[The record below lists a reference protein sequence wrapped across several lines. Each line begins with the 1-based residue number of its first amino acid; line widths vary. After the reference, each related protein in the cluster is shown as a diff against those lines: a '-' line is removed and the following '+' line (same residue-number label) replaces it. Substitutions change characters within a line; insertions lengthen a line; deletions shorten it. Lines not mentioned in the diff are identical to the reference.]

1 MTSDRKWVIVAIG
14 FAVCFYLGWFF
25 PVLWLMWIISIVAL
39 LIAPTKQKTP
49 VLTEPELMAPP
60 IPAHLSSAS
69 FDEIEKDLHKQLTAA
84 KNDDVRQGLN
94 QALEIIKNHRATQSI
109 QAVVSPQSAQ
119 TIAQMPAAPAPA
131 PSKPL
136 DQTLVLLYIGAFLLF
151 GGMSLFAAYSG
162 FGNSTRLTTLAVM
175 AAIFYGGGLYLYK
188 AKQTLRPAG
197 VTFVSVGLLLIPLV
211 GIVTAYLT
219 DAPNALV
226 WVTTSVIALPLYL
239 IALYATRAQVVG
251 YMAFLMW
258 LSLAES
264 AVNLF
269 DAPLHIFVWAAI
281 VIGIVTQLLLS
292 WVTKSPAEVR
302 EPFRWSSMVLVPAA
316 LVANVLGLT
325 ASLVEWQLGVSLIL
339 AGLYY
344 ATCAYT
350 SRLSDKERD
359 GYQVVSHVTAVLG
372 ALLVVHDTVTDDK
385 SFGLILSAVGFGH
398 LAVWFVARTKLGRS
412 PQYEQ
417 ILYMIASLA
426 PFIACAWFYQESGWL
441 LAGLLA
447 ALLANIALMLGK
459 FRDLPAVMSVVIGL
473 LLPPALANISPG
485 FLDDNILAALST
497 YYFFAFVCF
506 LTARIL
512 RNVRPPFIAA
522 MRVGYGVALG
532 LAWVLAMASGNYWLQ
547 IIISLLT
554 MGSLVGLSA
563 YEKQAGLYY
572 FLSPLGAI
580 LFGIFL
586 HHVAPQIDMTDVTI
600 ISVTVAAA
608 ASYGLSLIA
617 REKRGEA
624 LLFMAI
630 AGGVLAWLLTSF
642 TASDD
647 YVVLFRYFAPTI
659 LAVTSLTLAIEQK
672 RLNGGK
678 LFMLLP
684 GAGLLFALCQ
694 VIYLTD
700 SSVDFLVY
708 THLWSAYGAVAT
720 YLVSQRTANKDNIQ
734 ALTYLTLAIFTIP
747 VVFKALDQTSGYSL
761 LLLFEQ
767 ALLLMAGVVLNKKIL
782 TYWGAAVV
790 VLSVV
795 YMLRS
800 FAYLQL
806 LLVAVVLIGYALVR
820 LTRAK

>member
-39 LIAPTKQKTP
+39 LIAPTKQKTALP
-49 VLTEPELMAPP
+49 AEPEV
-60 IPAHLSSAS
+60 IPVTAHESDSSLDKIEAS
-69 FDEIEKDLHKQLTAA
+69 LRAQLAAA
-84 KNDDVRQGLN
+84 KNDDVREGLN
-94 QALEIIKNHRATQSI
+94 QALEIIKNHRATQSTPV
-109 QAVVSPQSAQ
+109 VVSPQPAQ
-119 TIAQMPAAPAPA
+119 TIAQMTVAPAPA

-162 FGNSTRLTTLAVM
+162 FGNSTRITTIAVM

-219 DAPNALV
+219 DVPNEMV
-226 WVTTSVIALPLYL
+226 WVATSVIALPLYL
-239 IALYATRAQVVG
+239 IALYVTRAQVVG

-269 DAPLHIFVWAAI
+269 DAPLYIFVWSAI
-281 VIGIVTQLLLS
+281 AIGIVTQLLLS
-292 WVTKSPAEVR
+292 RFAKKSSEIR
-302 EPFRWSSMVLVPAA
+302 EPFYWSSMVLVPAA
-316 LVANVLGLT
+316 VVANVLGLT
-325 ASLVEWQLGVSLIL
+325 TSLVEWQLGVSLML
-339 AGLYY
+339 AGTYY
-344 ATCAYT
+344 TVCAYIA
-350 SRLSDKERD
+350 RLSDKEHD
-359 GYQVVSHVTAVLG
+359 NYLVISHITAVLG
-372 ALLVVHDTVTDDK
+372 ALLVAHDATTDSL

-398 LAVWFVARTKLGRS
+398 LAAWFIVRTKLGRS

-417 ILYMIASLA
+417 MFYIIASLI
-426 PFIACAWFYQESGWL
+426 PFIACGWLYQESGWL

-485 FLDDNILAALST
+485 FSDDNILAALST
-497 YYFFAFVCF
+497 YYLFAFVCF
-506 LTARIL
+506 LVARIL
-512 RNVRPPFIAA
+512 RSVRPPFVAA

-586 HHVAPQIDMTDVTI
+586 HHVAPQIDMTDITI
-600 ISVTVAAA
+600 FSVTVAAA

-624 LLFMAI
+624 LLFMGI
-630 AGGVLAWLLTSF
+630 AGGVLAWLLASF
-642 TASDD
+642 IASDD
-647 YVVLFRYFAPTI
+647 HVVLFSYFAPTI
-659 LAVTSLTLAIEQK
+659 LAITSLTVAIEQK
-672 RLNGGK
+672 RLNGGS

-720 YLVSQRTANKDNIQ
+720 YLVSQRTANKDNVQ

-782 TYWGAAVV
+782 TYWGVAVV